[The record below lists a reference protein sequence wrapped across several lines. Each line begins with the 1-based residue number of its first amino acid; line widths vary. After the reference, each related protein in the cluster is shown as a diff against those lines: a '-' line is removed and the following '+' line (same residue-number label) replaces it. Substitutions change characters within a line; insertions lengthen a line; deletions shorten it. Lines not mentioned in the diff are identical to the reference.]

1 MTTSL
6 RTLLALST
14 CALLLGGCASA
25 PPTTARYDFGP
36 LPAATATAAV
46 ATTASPTP
54 AASNP
59 IGTLMVADLTGPASL
74 DSEHMQYRLLYADAR
89 QTRPYAHN
97 QWAATPFQLLGQ
109 RLRTSFAQ
117 SGVKV
122 LATTDAI
129 TNPTVLRM
137 EVNEFAQNFDSATSS
152 YGVINVRASLFR
164 QHRLIDQRTF
174 QRSVAAP
181 TADAAG
187 GAQALAAASDALAAD
202 LLVWL
207 NGVTARVTPQLTPA
221 DTAR

>member
-14 CALLLGGCASA
+14 CALLLGGCAST

-36 LPAATATAAV
+36 LPAASVTAG
-46 ATTASPTP
+46 SH
-54 AASNP
+54 P
-59 IGTLMVADLTGPASL
+59 IGTLMVADLSGPASL
-74 DSEHMQYRLLYADAR
+74 ESEHMQYRLLYADAR

-97 QWAATPFQLLGQ
+97 QWSATPFQLLGQ
-109 RLRTSFAQ
+109 RLRSSFAQ

-137 EVNEFAQNFDSATSS
+137 EVNEFAQNFDSASSS

-207 NGVTARVTPQLTPA
+207 TSVTPPNA
-221 DTAR
+221 PR

>member
-6 RTLLALST
+6 RTLLAVST
-14 CALLLGGCASA
+14 CALLLGGCAST

-36 LPAATATAAV
+36 LPAVSVTAG
-46 ATTASPTP
+46 SH
-54 AASNP
+54 P
-59 IGTLMVADLTGPASL
+59 IGTLMVADLSGPASL

-97 QWAATPFQLLGQ
+97 QWSATPFQLLGQ
-109 RLRTSFAQ
+109 RLRSSFAQ

-137 EVNEFAQNFDSATSS
+137 EVNEFAQNFDSASSS

-207 NGVTARVTPQLTPA
+207 TSVTPQNAP
-221 DTAR
+221 R

>member
-36 LPAATATAAV
+36 LPTAAANAAAATSAA
-46 ATTASPTP
+46 P
-54 AASNP
+54 AGSNP
-59 IGTLMVADLTGPASL
+59 IGTLMVADLSGPASL

-109 RLRTSFAQ
+109 RLRSSFAQ

-137 EVNEFAQNFDSATSS
+137 EVNEFAQNFDSANSS

-207 NGVTARVTPQLTPA
+207 TGVTPQTTPQN
-221 DTAR
+221 TAR